1 MPKSHPPYSAEF
13 RAEAIRL
20 VRTSGKTKTAIAQ
33 ELGISLEALRAWLR
47 QAELDAGERH
57 DGLTSEELAELRR
70 LRRENKIRREEREI
84 LVQAA
89 AFFGSPFARETN
101 SLPGGSTS
109 SSSDGRPPWRSGAC
123 AAPLVSPRVAP
134 GRGGGAP

>member
-1 MPKSHPPYSAEF
+1 MPMSHPPYSAEF

-33 ELGISLEALRAWLR
+33 ELGVSLEALRAWLR

-70 LRRENKIRREEREI
+70 LRREVKILREEREI
-84 LVQAA
+84 LVKAA
-89 AFFGSPFARETN
+89 AFFAWETN
-101 SLPGGSTS
+101 SLP
-109 SSSDGRPPWRSGAC
+109 
-123 AAPLVSPRVAP
+123 
-134 GRGGGAP
+134 

>member
-20 VRTSGKTKTAIAQ
+20 ARTSGKTKTAIAQ
-33 ELGISLEALRAWLR
+33 DLGVSLEALRHWLR

-57 DGLTSEELAELRR
+57 DGLTSEEQAELRR
-70 LRRENKIRREEREI
+70 WRRENKVLREEREI

-89 AFFGSPFARETN
+89 AFFARETN
-101 SLPGGSTS
+101 SLP
-109 SSSDGRPPWRSGAC
+109 
-123 AAPLVSPRVAP
+123 
-134 GRGGGAP
+134 

>member
-1 MPKSHPPYSAEF
+1 MMPKSHPPYSAEF

-20 VRTSGKTKTAIAQ
+20 VRSSGKSKTAIAE
-33 ELGISLEALRAWLR
+33 ELGISLEALRAWIC

-70 LRRENKIRREEREI
+70 LRCENKILREECEI
-84 LVQAA
+84 LVKAE

-101 SLPGGSTS
+101 SLP
-109 SSSDGRPPWRSGAC
+109 
-123 AAPLVSPRVAP
+123 
-134 GRGGGAP
+134 